1 VEEADRIAAE
11 FESLLRYRDT
21 KIPME
26 KKMPKPS
33 ETKSF
38 TLRLPAPL
46 ADELA
51 TVAEVDSVP
60 VQQAV
65 RDAIVEHIAARRKD
79 KTFQD
84 RLRASAERH
93 REILERLA
101 R

>member
-1 VEEADRIAAE
+1 
-11 FESLLRYRDT
+11 
-21 KIPME
+21 
-26 KKMPKPS
+26 MPKPT
-33 ETKSF
+33 ETRSF
-38 TLRLPAPL
+38 TLRLPATL

-51 TVAEVDSVP
+51 TVAEIDSVP

-65 RDAIVEHIAARRKD
+65 RDAVAEHIEARRKD
-79 KTFQD
+79 RAFQE

>member
-1 VEEADRIAAE
+1 
-11 FESLLRYRDT
+11 
-21 KIPME
+21 
-26 KKMPKPS
+26 MPKS
-33 ETKSF
+33 TETKSF
-38 TLRLPAPL
+38 TLRLPTLL

-65 RDAIVEHIAARRKD
+65 RDAIAEHIEARRKD
-79 KTFQD
+79 TAFQE

>member
-1 VEEADRIAAE
+1 MAD
-11 FESLLRYRDT
+11 D
-21 KIPME
+21 K
-26 KKMPKPS
+26 

-46 ADELA
+46 AEELA
-51 TVAEVDSVP
+51 TVADIDSVP

-65 RDAIVEHIAARRKD
+65 RDAIAGHIEARRKD
-79 KTFQD
+79 RAFQE
-84 RLRASAERH
+84 RLRASADRH

>member
-1 VEEADRIAAE
+1 
-11 FESLLRYRDT
+11 
-21 KIPME
+21 
-26 KKMPKPS
+26 MPKS
-33 ETKSF
+33 TDTKSF

-46 ADELA
+46 ADELKA
-51 TVAEVDSVP
+51 VAELDSVP

-65 RDAIVEHIAARRKD
+65 RDAIAAHIETRRQD
-79 KTFQD
+79 KAFQD

>member
-1 VEEADRIAAE
+1 MA
-11 FESLLRYRDT
+11 
-21 KIPME
+21 
-26 KKMPKPS
+26 KPTD
-33 ETKSF
+33 TKSF

-65 RDAIVEHIAARRKD
+65 RDAIAEHIEARRKD
-79 KTFQD
+79 QAFQE

>member
-1 VEEADRIAAE
+1 
-11 FESLLRYRDT
+11 
-21 KIPME
+21 
-26 KKMPKPS
+26 MPKPTG
-33 ETKSF
+33 TKSF

-51 TVAEVDSVP
+51 AVAEVDSVP

-65 RDAIVEHIAARRKD
+65 RDAIVEHIETRRKD
-79 KTFQD
+79 KAFQE
-84 RLRASAERH
+84 RLRALAARH

>member
-1 VEEADRIAAE
+1 MAE
-11 FESLLRYRDT
+11 PT
-21 KIPME
+21 
-26 KKMPKPS
+26 

-51 TVAEVDSVP
+51 TVAAIDGVP

-65 RDAIVEHIAARRKD
+65 RDAIAEHIEARRKD
-79 KTFQD
+79 TAFQE
-84 RLRASAERH
+84 RLSASADRH

>member
-1 VEEADRIAAE
+1 M
-11 FESLLRYRDT
+11 S
-21 KIPME
+21 
-26 KKMPKPS
+26 KPT
-33 ETKSF
+33 EMKSF
-38 TLRLPAPL
+38 TLRLPASL

-65 RDAIVEHIAARRKD
+65 RDAITEHIEGRRKD
-79 KTFQD
+79 RAFQE
-84 RLRASAERH
+84 RLRASAQRH

>member
-1 VEEADRIAAE
+1 
-11 FESLLRYRDT
+11 
-21 KIPME
+21 
-26 KKMPKPS
+26 MPKS
-33 ETKSF
+33 TETKSF
-38 TLRLPAPL
+38 TLRLPALL

-65 RDAIVEHIAARRKD
+65 REAIAEHIEARRRD
-79 KTFQD
+79 TAFQE
-84 RLRASAERH
+84 RLQASAERH

>member
-1 VEEADRIAAE
+1 
-11 FESLLRYRDT
+11 
-21 KIPME
+21 
-26 KKMPKPS
+26 MPKPT
-33 ETKSF
+33 EMKSF
-38 TLRLPAPL
+38 TLRLPASL

-65 RDAIVEHIAARRKD
+65 RDAIAEHIDARRRD
-79 KTFQD
+79 KAFQE

>member
-1 VEEADRIAAE
+1 
-11 FESLLRYRDT
+11 
-21 KIPME
+21 
-26 KKMPKPS
+26 MPEP
-33 ETKSF
+33 TGMKSF

-65 RDAIVEHIAARRKD
+65 RDAVAEHIEARRKD
-79 KTFQD
+79 KAFQE

-93 REILERLA
+93 REILKRLA

>member
-1 VEEADRIAAE
+1 
-11 FESLLRYRDT
+11 
-21 KIPME
+21 
-26 KKMPKPS
+26 MPKS
-33 ETKSF
+33 TETKSF

-46 ADELA
+46 AAELA
-51 TVAEVDSVP
+51 TVADVDSVP

-65 RDAIVEHIAARRKD
+65 RDAIAEHIAARRKD
-79 KTFQD
+79 KAFQE

>member
-1 VEEADRIAAE
+1 
-11 FESLLRYRDT
+11 
-21 KIPME
+21 MH
-26 KKMPKPS
+26 KPT
-33 ETKSF
+33 EMKSF
-38 TLRLPAPL
+38 TLRLPAQL

-51 TVAEVDSVP
+51 TVAEVDSLP

-65 RDAIVEHIAARRKD
+65 RDAIVEHIEARRKD
-79 KTFQD
+79 NAFQD

>member
-1 VEEADRIAAE
+1 MAKSNE
-11 FESLLRYRDT
+11 
-21 KIPME
+21 M
-26 KKMPKPS
+26 
-33 ETKSF
+33 KSF

-51 TVAEVDSVP
+51 TVAAVDSVP

-65 RDAIVEHIAARRKD
+65 RDAIVEHIEARRRD
-79 KTFQD
+79 AAFQE

-93 REILERLA
+93 REILDRLA

>member
-1 VEEADRIAAE
+1 
-11 FESLLRYRDT
+11 
-21 KIPME
+21 
-26 KKMPKPS
+26 MPKPT
-33 ETKSF
+33 EMKSF

-65 RDAIVEHIAARRKD
+65 RDAIAAHIEARRTD
-79 KTFQD
+79 KAFQE

>member
-1 VEEADRIAAE
+1 
-11 FESLLRYRDT
+11 
-21 KIPME
+21 
-26 KKMPKPS
+26 MPKPT
-33 ETKSF
+33 ETRSF

-51 TVAEVDSVP
+51 TVAEIEGVP

-65 RDAIVEHIAARRKD
+65 RDAIAEHIEARRKD
-79 KTFQD
+79 KAFQD

>member
-1 VEEADRIAAE
+1 
-11 FESLLRYRDT
+11 
-21 KIPME
+21 
-26 KKMPKPS
+26 MPEPTD
-33 ETKSF
+33 TKSF

-51 TVAEVDSVP
+51 TVAEVDGVP

-65 RDAIVEHIAARRKD
+65 RDAIAEHIAARRKD
-79 KTFQD
+79 KAFQE
-84 RLRASAERH
+84 RLHASAERH

>member
-1 VEEADRIAAE
+1 
-11 FESLLRYRDT
+11 
-21 KIPME
+21 
-26 KKMPKPS
+26 MPKS
-33 ETKSF
+33 TETKSF
-38 TLRLPAPL
+38 TLRLPALL

-65 RDAIVEHIAARRKD
+65 RDAITEHIETRRRD
-79 KTFQD
+79 TAFQE

>member
-1 VEEADRIAAE
+1 LGREERWP
-11 FESLLRYRDT
+11 ESREMR
-21 KIPME
+21 
-26 KKMPKPS
+26 
-33 ETKSF
+33 SF
-38 TLRLPAPL
+38 TLRLPASL

-51 TVAEVDSVP
+51 RVAEVDRVP

-65 RDAIVEHIAARRKD
+65 REAIAEHIEARRRD
-79 KTFQD
+79 EAFQE

>member
-1 VEEADRIAAE
+1 
-11 FESLLRYRDT
+11 
-21 KIPME
+21 
-26 KKMPKPS
+26 MPKS
-33 ETKSF
+33 TGTKSF

-46 ADELA
+46 AEELA
-51 TVAEVDSVP
+51 TVAEVDSIP

-65 RDAIVEHIAARRKD
+65 RDAISEHIDARRKD
-79 KTFQD
+79 KAFQE

>member
-1 VEEADRIAAE
+1 M
-11 FESLLRYRDT
+11 S
-21 KIPME
+21 
-26 KKMPKPS
+26 KPT
-33 ETKSF
+33 EMKSF

-65 RDAIVEHIAARRKD
+65 RDAIAEHIEARRKD
-79 KTFQD
+79 KAFQE
-84 RLRASAERH
+84 RLRASAQRH

>member
-1 VEEADRIAAE
+1 M
-11 FESLLRYRDT
+11 S
-21 KIPME
+21 
-26 KKMPKPS
+26 KPTDS
-33 ETKSF
+33 KSF
-38 TLRLPAPL
+38 TLRLPASL

-51 TVAEVDSVP
+51 TVAAVDSVP

-65 RDAIVEHIAARRKD
+65 RDAIAKHIEARRKD
-79 KTFQD
+79 KAFQE

>member
-1 VEEADRIAAE
+1 MTQPA
-11 FESLLRYRDT
+11 
-21 KIPME
+21 
-26 KKMPKPS
+26 

-51 TVAEVDSVP
+51 TVAALDSVP

-65 RDAIVEHIAARRKD
+65 RDAIAEHIEARRKD
-79 KTFQD
+79 KAFQE
-84 RLRASAERH
+84 RLRASAERY

>member
-1 VEEADRIAAE
+1 
-11 FESLLRYRDT
+11 
-21 KIPME
+21 
-26 KKMPKPS
+26 MPEPTD
-33 ETKSF
+33 TKSF

-51 TVAEVDSVP
+51 TVAAIDSVP

-65 RDAIVEHIAARRKD
+65 RDAIAEHIEARRKD
-79 KTFQD
+79 RAFQE
-84 RLRASAERH
+84 RLRASADRH

>member
-1 VEEADRIAAE
+1 
-11 FESLLRYRDT
+11 
-21 KIPME
+21 
-26 KKMPKPS
+26 MPKPTD
-33 ETKSF
+33 TKSF

-51 TVAEVDSVP
+51 TVAEIDSVP

-65 RDAIVEHIAARRKD
+65 RDAIAEHIEARRKD
-79 KTFQD
+79 KAFQE
-84 RLRASAERH
+84 RLRASADRH

>member
-1 VEEADRIAAE
+1 MTE
-11 FESLLRYRDT
+11 
-21 KIPME
+21 
-26 KKMPKPS
+26 PS
-33 ETKSF
+33 PTKSF

-51 TVAEVDSVP
+51 TVAAIDSVP

-65 RDAIVEHIAARRKD
+65 RDAIAEHIETRRKD
-79 KTFQD
+79 KAFQE
-84 RLRASAERH
+84 RLRESADRH

>member
-1 VEEADRIAAE
+1 M
-11 FESLLRYRDT
+11 SKSTDT
-21 KIPME
+21 KA
-26 KKMPKPS
+26 
-33 ETKSF
+33 F

-65 RDAIVEHIAARRKD
+65 REAIVEHIDARRKD
-79 KTFQD
+79 RAFQA
-84 RLRASAERH
+84 RLRASAARH

-101 R
+101 H

>member
-1 VEEADRIAAE
+1 MPRKPAD
-11 FESLLRYRDT
+11 
-21 KIPME
+21 
-26 KKMPKPS
+26 
-33 ETKSF
+33 TKSF
-38 TLRLPAPL
+38 TLRLPAVL

-65 RDAIVEHIAARRKD
+65 RDAIAEHIEARRRD
-79 KTFQD
+79 TAFQE

>member
-1 VEEADRIAAE
+1 MAE
-11 FESLLRYRDT
+11 SGE
-21 KIPME
+21 M
-26 KKMPKPS
+26 
-33 ETKSF
+33 KSF

-65 RDAIVEHIAARRKD
+65 RDAIAEHIEARRRD
-79 KTFQD
+79 KAFQE

-93 REILERLA
+93 REILDRLA

>member
-1 VEEADRIAAE
+1 MAE
-11 FESLLRYRDT
+11 PT
-21 KIPME
+21 
-26 KKMPKPS
+26 

-51 TVAEVDSVP
+51 TVAAIDSVP

-65 RDAIVEHIAARRKD
+65 RDAIAKHIEARRKD
-79 KTFQD
+79 EAFQE
-84 RLRASAERH
+84 RLRESADRH